1 MADAFERFDAGGRHL
16 GRERLAE
23 VRVLRCWLG
32 PGGDGR
38 EKSEDQN
45 KGPGGL

>member
-1 MADAFERFDAGGRHL
+1 MPSNGSTRVGGILAASAG
-16 GRERLAE
+16 E

-38 EKSEDQN
+38 EKSENQN